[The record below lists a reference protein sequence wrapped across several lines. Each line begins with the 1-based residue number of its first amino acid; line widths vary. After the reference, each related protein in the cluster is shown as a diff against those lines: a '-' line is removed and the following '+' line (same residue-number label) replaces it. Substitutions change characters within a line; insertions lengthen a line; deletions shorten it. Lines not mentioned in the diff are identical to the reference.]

1 MRQNKRCWK
10 AVISLSDKKTIFPGA
25 VIGIIGG
32 GQLGKMM
39 AVAAKQMGY
48 KVAVVD
54 PVKDSPCGQIADIEI
69 TAQYN
74 DREAIQKLAGVS
86 DIITYEFENIDYEAL
101 NWLKEHAYL
110 PQGSELLLITQNR
123 ETEKKAIQSAGCQ
136 VAPYRIVNSRRELE
150 EAVQSLGLPA
160 VLKTCRG
167 GYDGKGQFVIKE
179 EGQTDEAAALLEN
192 GACILESWV
201 SFRMEL
207 SVIVT
212 RSVHGEISTFPGA
225 ENIHHHNIL
234 FQSIVPARAE
244 ETVQKRAEALAVQ
257 LAEKLELVGPL
268 AVEMFVTEDGDLLIN
283 ELAPRPHN
291 SGHYT
296 LDLCETSQF
305 EQHIRAVCG
314 LPLGRTDLLKPGMMV
329 NLLGD
334 EVKLAEEHTELLK
347 EAKLY
352 LYGKHEIKKGRKMG
366 HMTFLREPDEKWIQ
380 DITNI
385 WMKRDGGRA

>member
-1 MRQNKRCWK
+1 M
-10 AVISLSDKKTIFPGA
+10 ISLSKQIIYPGA

-39 AVAAKQMGY
+39 AVSAKQMGY

-54 PVKDSPCGQIADIEI
+54 PVKDSPCGQVADVEI
-69 TAQYN
+69 TAHYN
-74 DREAIQKLAGVS
+74 DREAIRKLAEIS
-86 DIITYEFENIDYEAL
+86 DIITYEFENIDYDAL
-101 NWLKEHAYL
+101 HWLKDHAYL

-123 ETEKKAIQSAGCQ
+123 ETEKKAIQAAGCE
-136 VAPYRIVNSRRELE
+136 VAPYSIVKTKDELKQ
-150 EAVQSLGLPA
+150 AVQELGLPA

-179 EGQTDEAAALLEN
+179 EAQMEQAAGLLEH
-192 GACILESWV
+192 GTCILESWV
-201 SFRMEL
+201 SFKMEL
-207 SVIVT
+207 SVIVV
-212 RSVHGEISTFPGA
+212 RSVNGEISTFPTA
-225 ENIHHHNIL
+225 ENIHHNNIL
-234 FQSIVPARAE
+234 FQSIVPARVE
-244 ETVQKRAEALAVQ
+244 KGIQQKAADLAVK
-257 LAEKLELVGPL
+257 LADELNLVGPL
-268 AVEMFVTEDGDLLIN
+268 AVEMFLTEDGELLVN

-314 LPLGRTDLLKPGMMV
+314 LPLGKTDLLKPGMMV

-334 EVKLAEEHTELLK
+334 EVKLVEEDPELLK

-352 LYGKHEIKKGRKMG
+352 IYGKHEIKKGRKMG
-366 HMTFLREPDEKWIQ
+366 HITFMKQPEDEWIQ
-380 DITNI
+380 EITNQ
-385 WMKRDGGRA
+385 WMNRDGGQAE

>member
-1 MRQNKRCWK
+1 MSKQ
-10 AVISLSDKKTIFPGA
+10 IIYPGA

-39 AVAAKQMGY
+39 AVSAKQMGY

-54 PVKDSPCGQIADIEI
+54 PVKDSPCGQVADIEI
-69 TAQYN
+69 TAHYN
-74 DREAIQKLAGVS
+74 DREAIRKLAEIS
-86 DIITYEFENIDYEAL
+86 DIITYEFENIDYDAL
-101 NWLKEHAYL
+101 HWLKDHAYL

-123 ETEKKAIQSAGCQ
+123 ETEKKAIQDAGCE
-136 VAPYRIVNSRRELE
+136 VAPYSIVNTKDGLKQAVLE
-150 EAVQSLGLPA
+150 LGLPA

-179 EGQTDEAAALLEN
+179 EAQIEQAAALLEH
-192 GACILESWV
+192 GTCILESWV
-201 SFRMEL
+201 SFKMEM
-207 SVIVT
+207 SVIVV
-212 RSVHGEISTFPGA
+212 RSVNGEISTFPAA
-225 ENIHHHNIL
+225 ENIHHNNIL
-234 FQSIVPARAE
+234 FQSIVPARVEKAI
-244 ETVQKRAEALAVQ
+244 QRKAADLAVK
-257 LAEKLELVGPL
+257 LADELHLVGPL
-268 AVEMFVTEDGDLLIN
+268 AVEMFLTEDGELLVN

-314 LPLGRTDLLKPGMMV
+314 LPLGKTDLLKPGMMV

-334 EVKLAEEHTELLK
+334 EVKLVEEEPELIK

-352 LYGKHEIKKGRKMG
+352 IYGKHEIKKGRKMG
-366 HMTFLREPDEKWIQ
+366 HITFMKQPEDQWIQ
-380 DITNI
+380 EITNK
-385 WMKRDGGRA
+385 WMNRDGGQAE

>member
-1 MRQNKRCWK
+1 MSKQ
-10 AVISLSDKKTIFPGA
+10 IIYPGA

-39 AVAAKQMGY
+39 AVSAKQMGY

-54 PVKDSPCGQIADIEI
+54 PVKDSPCGQVADVEI
-69 TAQYN
+69 TAHYN
-74 DREAIQKLAGVS
+74 DREAIRKLAEIS
-86 DIITYEFENIDYEAL
+86 DIITYEFENIDYDAL
-101 NWLKEHAYL
+101 HWLKDHAYL

-123 ETEKKAIQSAGCQ
+123 ETEKKAIQAAGCE
-136 VAPYRIVNSRRELE
+136 VAPYSIVKTKNELKK
-150 EAVQSLGLPA
+150 AVQELGLPA

-179 EGQTDEAAALLEN
+179 EAQMEQAAALLAH
-192 GACILESWV
+192 GTCILESWV
-201 SFRMEL
+201 SFKMEM
-207 SVIVT
+207 SVIVV
-212 RSVHGEISTFPGA
+212 RSVNGEVSTFPAA
-225 ENIHHHNIL
+225 ENIHHNNIL
-234 FQSIVPARAE
+234 FQSIVPARVGEGIQQKAAE
-244 ETVQKRAEALAVQ
+244 LAVK
-257 LAEKLELVGPL
+257 LADELNLVGPL
-268 AVEMFVTEDGDLLIN
+268 AVEMFLTEDGELLVN

-314 LPLGRTDLLKPGMMV
+314 LPLGKTDLLKPGMMV

-334 EVKLAEEHTELLK
+334 EVKLVEEDPELLK

-352 LYGKHEIKKGRKMG
+352 IYGKHEIKKGRKMG
-366 HMTFLREPDEKWIQ
+366 HITFMKQPEDEWIQ
-380 DITNI
+380 EITNK
-385 WMKRDGGRA
+385 WMNRDGGQAE

>member
-1 MRQNKRCWK
+1 M
-10 AVISLSDKKTIFPGA
+10 ISLSDKKTIFPGA

-212 RSVHGEISTFPGA
+212 RSVHGEISTFPAA

>member
-1 MRQNKRCWK
+1 MSNQ
-10 AVISLSDKKTIFPGA
+10 IIYPGA
-25 VIGIIGG
+25 VIGMIGG

-39 AVAAKQMGY
+39 AVSAKQMGY

-54 PVKDSPCGQIADIEI
+54 PVKDSPCGQVADIEI
-69 TAQYN
+69 TASYN
-74 DREAIQKLAGVS
+74 DREAIRKLAEIS
-86 DIITYEFENIDYEAL
+86 DIITYEFENIDYDAL
-101 NWLKEHAYL
+101 HWLKGHAYL

-123 ETEKKAIQSAGCQ
+123 ETEKKAIQSAGCE
-136 VAPYRIVNSRRELE
+136 VAPYRIVKTMDELK

-179 EGQTDEAAALLEN
+179 TSQIEEASALLEH
-192 GACILESWV
+192 GTCILESWV
-201 SFRMEL
+201 SFKMEL
-207 SVIVT
+207 SVIVV
-212 RSVHGEISTFPGA
+212 RSVNGEISTFPAA
-225 ENIHHHNIL
+225 ENIHHNNIL
-234 FQSIVPARAE
+234 FQSIVPARVEERIQEKAAE
-244 ETVQKRAEALAVQ
+244 LAVK
-257 LAEKLELVGPL
+257 LADELNLVGPL
-268 AVEMFVTEDGDLLIN
+268 AVEMFLTEGDELLVN

-314 LPLGRTDLLKPGMMV
+314 LPLGKTELLKPGMMV

-334 EVKLAEEHTELLK
+334 EVKIPEEEPELLK

-352 LYGKHEIKKGRKMG
+352 VYGKHEIKKGRKMG
-366 HMTFLREPDEKWIQ
+366 HITFMKQPEDEWIQ
-380 DITNI
+380 EITNK
-385 WMKRDGGRA
+385 WRNRDGGQAE

>member
-1 MRQNKRCWK
+1 MSNQ
-10 AVISLSDKKTIFPGA
+10 IIYPGA

-39 AVAAKQMGY
+39 AVSAKQMGY

-54 PVKDSPCGQIADIEI
+54 PVKDSPCGQVADIEI
-69 TAQYN
+69 TASYN
-74 DREAIQKLAGVS
+74 DREAIRKLAEIS
-86 DIITYEFENIDYEAL
+86 DIITYEFENIDYDAL
-101 NWLKEHAYL
+101 HWLKGHAYL

-123 ETEKKAIQSAGCQ
+123 ETEKKAIQSAGCE
-136 VAPYRIVNSRRELE
+136 VAPYRIVKTKVELK

-179 EGQTDEAAALLEN
+179 TSQIEEASALLEH
-192 GACILESWV
+192 GTCILESWV
-201 SFRMEL
+201 SFKMEL
-207 SVIVT
+207 SVIVV
-212 RSVHGEISTFPGA
+212 RSVNGEIATFPAA
-225 ENIHHHNIL
+225 ENIHHNNIL
-234 FQSIVPARAE
+234 FQSIVPARVEERIQEKAAE
-244 ETVQKRAEALAVQ
+244 LAVK
-257 LAEKLELVGPL
+257 LADELNLVGPL
-268 AVEMFVTEDGDLLIN
+268 AVEMFLTEGDELLVN

-314 LPLGRTDLLKPGMMV
+314 LPLGKTELLKPGMMV

-334 EVKLAEEHTELLK
+334 EVKIPEEEPELLK

-352 LYGKHEIKKGRKMG
+352 VYGKHEIKKGRKMG
-366 HMTFLREPDEKWIQ
+366 HITFMKQPEDEWIQ
-380 DITNI
+380 EITNK
-385 WMKRDGGRA
+385 WRNRDGGQAE

>member
-1 MRQNKRCWK
+1 M
-10 AVISLSDKKTIFPGA
+10 ISLSNQIIYPGA

-39 AVAAKQMGY
+39 AVSAKQMGY

-54 PVKDSPCGQIADIEI
+54 PVKDSPCGQVADIEI
-69 TAQYN
+69 TASYN
-74 DREAIQKLAGVS
+74 DREAIRKLAEIS
-86 DIITYEFENIDYEAL
+86 DIITYEFENIDYDAL
-101 NWLKEHAYL
+101 HWLKGHAYL

-123 ETEKKAIQSAGCQ
+123 EAEKKAIQSAGCE
-136 VAPYRIVNSRRELE
+136 VAPYRIVKTMDELK

-179 EGQTDEAAALLEN
+179 TSQIEEASALLEH
-192 GACILESWV
+192 GTCILESWV
-201 SFRMEL
+201 SFKMEL
-207 SVIVT
+207 SVIVV
-212 RSVHGEISTFPGA
+212 RSVNGEISTFPAA
-225 ENIHHHNIL
+225 ENIHHNNIL
-234 FQSIVPARAE
+234 FQSIVPARVE
-244 ETVQKRAEALAVQ
+244 ERIQEKADELAVK
-257 LAEKLELVGPL
+257 LADELNLVGPL
-268 AVEMFVTEDGDLLIN
+268 AVEMFLTEGDELLVN

-314 LPLGRTDLLKPGMMV
+314 LPLGKTELLKPGMMV

-334 EVKLAEEHTELLK
+334 EVKIPEEEPELLK

-352 LYGKHEIKKGRKMG
+352 VYGKHEIKKGRKMG
-366 HMTFLREPDEKWIQ
+366 HITFMKQPEDEWIQ
-380 DITNI
+380 EITNK
-385 WMKRDGGRA
+385 WRNRDGGQAE

>member
-1 MRQNKRCWK
+1 MSNQ
-10 AVISLSDKKTIFPGA
+10 IIYPGA

-39 AVAAKQMGY
+39 AVSAKQMGY

-54 PVKDSPCGQIADIEI
+54 PVKDSPCGQVADIEI
-69 TAQYN
+69 TASYN
-74 DREAIQKLAGVS
+74 DREAIRKLAEIS
-86 DIITYEFENIDYEAL
+86 DIITYEFENIDYDAL
-101 NWLKEHAYL
+101 HWLKDHAYL

-123 ETEKKAIQSAGCQ
+123 ETEKKAIQSAGCE
-136 VAPYRIVNSRRELE
+136 VAPYRIVKTMDELK

-179 EGQTDEAAALLEN
+179 ASQIEEASALLEQ
-192 GACILESWV
+192 GTCILESWV
-201 SFRMEL
+201 SFKMEL
-207 SVIVT
+207 SVIVV
-212 RSVHGEISTFPGA
+212 RSVNGEISTFPAA
-225 ENIHHHNIL
+225 ENIHHNNIL
-234 FQSIVPARAE
+234 FQSIVPARVEERIQAKAAE
-244 ETVQKRAEALAVQ
+244 LAVK
-257 LAEKLELVGPL
+257 LADELNLVGPL
-268 AVEMFVTEDGDLLIN
+268 AVEMFLTEGDELLVN

-314 LPLGRTDLLKPGMMV
+314 LPLGKTELLKPGMMV

-334 EVKLAEEHTELLK
+334 EVKIPEEEPELLK

-352 LYGKHEIKKGRKMG
+352 VYGKHEIKKGRKMG
-366 HMTFLREPDEKWIQ
+366 HITFMKQPEDEWIQ
-380 DITNI
+380 EITNK
-385 WMKRDGGRA
+385 WRNRDGGQAE

>member
-1 MRQNKRCWK
+1 M
-10 AVISLSDKKTIFPGA
+10 SSHTIYPGA

-54 PVKDSPCGQIADIEI
+54 PVKDSPCGQVADVEI
-69 TAQYN
+69 TAPYN
-74 DREAIQKLAGVS
+74 DREAIRKLADIS

-101 NWLKEHAYL
+101 NWLKDNAYL

-136 VAPYRIVNSRRELE
+136 VAPYRIVNSATELKQ
-150 EAVQSLGLPA
+150 AIQSLGLPA

-179 EGQTDEAAALLEN
+179 EEQADEASALLEN
-192 GACILESWV
+192 GTCILESWV
-201 SFRMEL
+201 PFRMEL

-212 RSVHGEISTFPGA
+212 RSVHGEISTFPAA
-225 ENIHHHNIL
+225 ENIHHNNIL
-234 FQSIVPARAE
+234 FQSIVPARVDEA
-244 ETVQKRAEALAVQ
+244 VQKRAEALAVQ
-257 LAEKLELVGPL
+257 LAETLGLVGPL
-268 AVEMFVTEDGDLLIN
+268 AVEMFVTEEGDLLIN

-314 LPLGRTDLLKPGMMV
+314 LPLGKTELLKPGMMV

-334 EVKLAEEHTELLK
+334 EVKLVEEKTELLK

-352 LYGKHEIKKGRKMG
+352 LYGKHDIKKGRKMG
-366 HMTFLREPDEKWIQ
+366 HITFLREPDDEWIQ
-380 DITNI
+380 DIANI
-385 WMKRDGGRA
+385 WMNRDGGLA

>member
-1 MRQNKRCWK
+1 MSNQ
-10 AVISLSDKKTIFPGA
+10 IIYPGA
-25 VIGIIGG
+25 VIGMIGG

-39 AVAAKQMGY
+39 AVSAKQMGY

-54 PVKDSPCGQIADIEI
+54 PVKDSPCGQVADIEI
-69 TAQYN
+69 TASYN
-74 DREAIQKLAGVS
+74 DREAIRKLAEIS
-86 DIITYEFENIDYEAL
+86 DIITYEFENIDYDAL
-101 NWLKEHAYL
+101 HWLRGHAYL

-123 ETEKKAIQSAGCQ
+123 ETEKKAIQSAGCE
-136 VAPYRIVNSRRELE
+136 VAPYRIVKTKVELK

-179 EGQTDEAAALLEN
+179 TSQIEEASALLEH
-192 GACILESWV
+192 GTCILESWV
-201 SFRMEL
+201 SFKMEL
-207 SVIVT
+207 SVIVV
-212 RSVHGEISTFPGA
+212 RSVNGEISTFPAA
-225 ENIHHHNIL
+225 ENIHHNNIL
-234 FQSIVPARAE
+234 FQSIVPARVEERIQEKAAE
-244 ETVQKRAEALAVQ
+244 LAVK
-257 LAEKLELVGPL
+257 LADELNLVGPL
-268 AVEMFVTEDGDLLIN
+268 AVEMFLTEGDELLVN

-314 LPLGRTDLLKPGMMV
+314 LPLGKTELLKPGMMV

-334 EVKLAEEHTELLK
+334 EVKIPEEEPELLK

-352 LYGKHEIKKGRKMG
+352 VYGKHEIKKGRKMG
-366 HMTFLREPDEKWIQ
+366 HITFMKQPEDEWIQ
-380 DITNI
+380 EITNK
-385 WMKRDGGRA
+385 WRNRDGGQAE

>member
-1 MRQNKRCWK
+1 MSKQ
-10 AVISLSDKKTIFPGA
+10 IIYPGA

-39 AVAAKQMGY
+39 AVSAKQMGY

-54 PVKDSPCGQIADIEI
+54 PMKDSPCGQVADVEI
-69 TAQYN
+69 TAHYN
-74 DREAIQKLAGVS
+74 DREAIRKLAEIS
-86 DIITYEFENIDYEAL
+86 DIITYEFENIDYDAL
-101 NWLKEHAYL
+101 HWLKDHAYL

-123 ETEKKAIQSAGCQ
+123 ETEKKAIQAAGCE
-136 VAPYRIVNSRRELE
+136 VAPYSIVKTKNELKQ
-150 EAVQSLGLPA
+150 AVQELGLPA

-179 EGQTDEAAALLEN
+179 EAQMEQAAGLLEH
-192 GACILESWV
+192 GTCILESWV
-201 SFRMEL
+201 SFEMEL
-207 SVIVT
+207 SVIVV
-212 RSVHGEISTFPGA
+212 RSVNGEISTFPTA
-225 ENIHHHNIL
+225 ENIHHNNIL
-234 FQSIVPARAE
+234 FQSIVPARVE
-244 ETVQKRAEALAVQ
+244 KGIQQKAADLAVK
-257 LAEKLELVGPL
+257 LADELNLVGPL
-268 AVEMFVTEDGDLLIN
+268 AVEMFLTEDGELLVN

-314 LPLGRTDLLKPGMMV
+314 LPLGKTDLLKPGMMV

-334 EVKLAEEHTELLK
+334 EVKLVEEDPELLK

-352 LYGKHEIKKGRKMG
+352 IYGKHEIKKGRKMG
-366 HMTFLREPDEKWIQ
+366 HITFMKQPEDEWIQ
-380 DITNI
+380 EITNK
-385 WMKRDGGRA
+385 WMNRDGGQAE

>member
-54 PVKDSPCGQIADIEI
+54 PVKNSPCGQIADIEI

-86 DIITYEFENIDYEAL
+86 DVITYEFENIDYEAL

-212 RSVHGEISTFPGA
+212 RSVHGEISTFPAA

>member
-212 RSVHGEISTFPGA
+212 RSVHGEISTFPAA